1 MPNMTALTPVALTTL
16 EHSMAK
22 KTVEIELV
30 KTEAGYRCAL
40 KLLSAFFDHPPATGS
55 ALEAEFELLM
65 MMVERYEA
73 EHITVKAPDPVA
85 AIEFAIEQRG
95 LSPADLQQVLGSRQ
109 RVHDILRKKR
119 RLSLEH
125 VRALRDKLL
134 IPAEVLIQA
143 Y

>member
-1 MPNMTALTPVALTTL
+1 
-16 EHSMAK
+16 MAK

-30 KTEAGYRCAL
+30 KTEATYRRAL
-40 KLLSAFFDHPPATGS
+40 KLLSAFFDHPPAAGS
-55 ALEAEFELLM
+55 APEAEFELLM

-73 EHITVKAPDPVA
+73 EYVTVKAPDPVA

-109 RVHDILRKKR
+109 RVHDILRRKR
-119 RLSLEH
+119 RLSLDH
-125 VRALRDKLL
+125 VRALHAKLL
-134 IPAEVLIQA
+134 IPADVLIQA

>member
-1 MPNMTALTPVALTTL
+1 
-16 EHSMAK
+16 MAK
-22 KTVEIELV
+22 KIVEIELV
-30 KTEAGYRCAL
+30 KTAASYRRAL
-40 KLLSAFFDHPPATGS
+40 KSLSAFFDHPPAAGT

-73 EHITVKAPDPVA
+73 EHVVVKSPDPVA

-95 LSPADLQQVLGSRQ
+95 LSPADLRDVLGSRQ
-109 RVHDILRKKR
+109 RVHEILQRKR

-125 VRALRDKLL
+125 VRALHDKLL

>member
-1 MPNMTALTPVALTTL
+1 
-16 EHSMAK
+16 MAK
-22 KTVEIELV
+22 QSVEIELLKTDAAYRRALV
-30 KTEAGYRCAL
+30 K
-40 KLLSAFFDHPPATGS
+40 LSAFFDQAPASGS
-55 ALEAEFELLM
+55 AQEAEFEVVM

-73 EHITVKAPDPVA
+73 EQVTVYPPDPVS

-95 LSPADLQQVLGSRQ
+95 LSSADLQQVLGSRQ

-119 RLSLEH
+119 RLSLDH
-125 VRALRDKLL
+125 VRALHDKLL

>member
-1 MPNMTALTPVALTTL
+1 
-16 EHSMAK
+16 MAK

-30 KTEAGYRCAL
+30 KTAASYRRAL
-40 KLLSAFFDHPPATGS
+40 KGLSVFFDHPPAAGT
-55 ALEAEFELLM
+55 ALEAEFELVM

-73 EHITVKAPDPVA
+73 EHVVVKSPDPVA

-95 LSPADLQQVLGSRQ
+95 LSPADLRDVLGSRQ
-109 RVHDILRKKR
+109 RVHEILQRKR

-125 VRALRDKLL
+125 VRALHDKLL
-134 IPAEVLIQA
+134 IPADVLIQA

>member
-1 MPNMTALTPVALTTL
+1 MT
-16 EHSMAK
+16 K
-22 KTVEIELV
+22 QTVEIELL
-30 KTEAGYRCAL
+30 KTDATYRRAL
-40 KLLSAFFDHPPATGS
+40 KKLSAFFDNPPATGS
-55 ALEAEFELLM
+55 ALEAEFEVLM

-73 EHITVKAPDPVA
+73 EHFTVKSPDPVA

-95 LSPADLQQVLGSRQ
+95 LTNADLQLVLGSRQ

-125 VRALRDKLL
+125 VRALHDKLL

>member
-1 MPNMTALTPVALTTL
+1 MT
-16 EHSMAK
+16 K
-22 KTVEIELV
+22 QTVEIELL
-30 KTEAGYRCAL
+30 KTDASYRRAL
-40 KLLSAFFDHPPATGS
+40 KKLSAFFDNPPANGS
-55 ALEAEFELLM
+55 ALEAEFEVLM

-73 EHITVKAPDPVA
+73 EHFTVKSPDPVA

-95 LSPADLQQVLGSRQ
+95 LTSADLQLVLGSRQ

-125 VRALRDKLL
+125 VRALHDKLL

>member
-1 MPNMTALTPVALTTL
+1 MV
-16 EHSMAK
+16 K

-30 KTEAGYRCAL
+30 KTEAAYRRAL
-40 KLLSAFFDHPPATGS
+40 KLVSSFFDHPPAAGS

-73 EHITVKAPDPVA
+73 EHFVVQSPDPVA

-95 LSPADLQQVLGSRQ
+95 LSSADLRDVLGSRQ
-109 RVHDILRKKR
+109 RVHDILQKKR
-119 RLSLEH
+119 KLSLEH
-125 VRALRDKLL
+125 VRALHDKLL
-134 IPAEVLIQA
+134 IPADVLIQA

>member
-1 MPNMTALTPVALTTL
+1 
-16 EHSMAK
+16 MAK

-30 KTEAGYRCAL
+30 KTEAGYRRAL
-40 KLLSAFFDHPPATGS
+40 KRLSAFFDNPPATSS

-73 EHITVKAPDPVA
+73 DHVVVESPDPVA

-95 LSPADLQQVLGSRQ
+95 LSAADLAEVLGSRQ
-109 RVHDILRKKR
+109 RVHEILQRKRK
-119 RLSLEH
+119 LSLAH
-125 VRALRDKLL
+125 VRALHAKLL
-134 IPAEVLIQA
+134 IPANVLIQA

>member
-1 MPNMTALTPVALTTL
+1 
-16 EHSMAK
+16 MAK

-30 KTEAGYRCAL
+30 KTAASYRRAL
-40 KLLSAFFDHPPATGS
+40 KSLSAFFDHPPVSGS
-55 ALEAEFELLM
+55 ALEAEFELMM

-73 EHITVKAPDPVA
+73 EHVVVKSPDPVA

-95 LSPADLQQVLGSRQ
+95 LSPADLRDVLGSRQ
-109 RVHDILRKKR
+109 RVHEILQRKR

-125 VRALRDKLL
+125 VRALHDKLL
-134 IPAEVLIQA
+134 IPSDVLIQA

>member
-1 MPNMTALTPVALTTL
+1 
-16 EHSMAK
+16 MAK

-30 KTEAGYRCAL
+30 KTAASYRRAL
-40 KLLSAFFDHPPATGS
+40 KSLSVFFDHPPVSGS
-55 ALEAEFELLM
+55 ALEAEFELMM

-73 EHITVKAPDPVA
+73 EHVVVKSPDPVA

-95 LSPADLQQVLGSRQ
+95 LSPSDLRDVLGSRQ
-109 RVHDILRKKR
+109 RVHEILQRKR

-125 VRALRDKLL
+125 VRALHDKLL
-134 IPAEVLIQA
+134 IPADVLIQA

>member
-1 MPNMTALTPVALTTL
+1 MV
-16 EHSMAK
+16 K

-30 KTEAGYRCAL
+30 KTEASYRRAL
-40 KLLSAFFDHPPATGS
+40 RQLSVFFDKPPAANS

-65 MMVERYEA
+65 MMVDRYEA
-73 EHITVKAPDPVA
+73 QHIAVTPPDPVA

-95 LSPADLQQVLGSRQ
+95 LSAVDLQEVLGSRQ
-109 RVHDILRKKR
+109 RVHDILKKKR

-125 VRALRDKLL
+125 VRALHDKLM
-134 IPAEVLIQA
+134 IPADVLIQA

>member
-1 MPNMTALTPVALTTL
+1 MVR
-16 EHSMAK
+16 

-30 KTEAGYRCAL
+30 KTAASYRRAL
-40 KLLSAFFDHPPATGS
+40 KRLSAFFDHPPAAGS
-55 ALEAEFELLM
+55 VLEAEFELMM

-73 EHITVKAPDPVA
+73 EHIVVKSPDPVA

-95 LSPADLQQVLGSRQ
+95 LSPADLRDVLGSRQ
-109 RVHDILRKKR
+109 RVHEILQRKR

-125 VRALRDKLL
+125 VRALNDKLL
-134 IPAEVLIQA
+134 IPSDVLIQA

>member
-1 MPNMTALTPVALTTL
+1 
-16 EHSMAK
+16 MAK
-22 KTVEIELV
+22 QTVEIELL
-30 KTEAGYRCAL
+30 KTEAAYRRAL
-40 KLLSAFFDHPPATGS
+40 KKLSAFFDNPPVAGS

-73 EHITVKAPDPVA
+73 EHFTVKSPDPVA

-95 LSPADLQQVLGSRQ
+95 LSAADLQQVLGSRQ

-125 VRALRDKLL
+125 VRALHDKLM
-134 IPAEVLIQA
+134 IPADVLIQA

>member
-1 MPNMTALTPVALTTL
+1 MT
-16 EHSMAK
+16 K
-22 KTVEIELV
+22 QTVEIELL
-30 KTEAGYRCAL
+30 KNDATYRRAL
-40 KLLSAFFDHPPATGS
+40 KKLSAFFDHPPAVGS
-55 ALEAEFELLM
+55 AVEAEFEVLM
-65 MMVERYEA
+65 MMVEHYEA
-73 EHITVKAPDPVA
+73 EHFTVKSPDPVA

-95 LSPADLQQVLGSRQ
+95 LSPADLQLVLGSRQ

-125 VRALRDKLL
+125 VRALHEKLL